1 MFKSRFCAAVRQLTE
16 RAGFLTGSREETL
29 RQFPFLEDYPDSD
42 RRVEPFTELGLD
54 EGASTLLMVAG
65 LIEEDA
71 RFGPLFEAL
80 QNAPGQHRPTVALLT
95 ALWRDEDDC
104 IAVRAHLRRLMDLG
118 LVQPVNPEASRL
130 EWAIEPVPILW
141 DARRGEKPAR
151 IANWGVYRPLEEL
164 TDAGDLVI
172 DEDVRRAL
180 NSLPRL
186 LETGKVQCVI
196 VRGPRHNGRR
206 TVMRALARGLG
217 LGALELQTPAKGA
230 EERLRLAGPL
240 AKLLHAFPV
249 LLPELWPGET
259 FDVQSPAAPFGV
271 ILERHGGVTGP
282 AVERAITLAL
292 DVPGPECRVRHWG
305 VDSAEI
311 AQRFRMTSGNI
322 RRAARL
328 ARCYAAIDHRLEITL
343 ADVRSASRALN
354 RQALETIAVHVPCS
368 GGWERIG
375 AAEDTLVELR
385 TLENRCRHRERLRSA
400 AGPALGGNLGCGVR
414 ALFSGPSGTGKT
426 MAARLLASSLGMD
439 LYRLDLAAVVNKYIG
454 ETEKSLNQVFAR
466 AEELDVIL
474 LLDEGDALLT
484 NRTSVQSSND
494 RYANLETNFLLQ
506 RIESFEGILVVTT
519 NAANRIDSAFQ
530 RRMDVV
536 VDFRPP
542 DPNERWLIWQLHL
555 PAHHEVDLRW
565 LEEAALRCAFTG
577 GQIRNAVLHASA
589 LALQDRAPTNTT
601 HLEESVVREY
611 RKTGAVCPLRRVA
624 IATFRC
630 TAAKAGAIRCSMPRA
645 REFPWSLPRTPD
657 RWNTWTRHITN
668 WCLTG

>member
-16 RAGFLTGSREETL
+16 RAGLLTGSREETL
-29 RQFPFLEDYPDSD
+29 RQFPFLEDYPDLD

-54 EGASTLLMVAG
+54 EGASTLLMVTG

-118 LVQPVNPEASRL
+118 LIQPVNPEASRL
-130 EWAIEPVPILW
+130 EWAIEPMLILW
-141 DARRGEKPAR
+141 DALRGEKPAR

-164 TDAGDLVI
+164 TEAGDLVI
-172 DEDVRRAL
+172 DADVRRTL
-180 NSLPRL
+180 DSLPRL
-186 LETGKVQCVI
+186 LETGEVQCVI

-206 TVMRALARGLG
+206 TLMGALARGLG
-217 LGALELQTPAKGA
+217 LGVLEVQTPAKGA

-249 LLPELWPGET
+249 LLPDIAPGET

-292 DVPGPECRVRHWG
+292 DVPGPACRLRHWG

-311 AQRFRMTSGNI
+311 AERFRMTSGNI

-343 ADVRSASRALN
+343 DDVRSASRALN

-375 AAEDTLVELR
+375 AAEDTMVELR

-400 AGPALGGNLGCGVR
+400 AGPALGGDLNCGVR

-454 ETEKSLNQVFAR
+454 ETEKNLNQVFAR

-506 RIESFEGILVVTT
+506 RIESFEGILLVTT

-555 PAHHEVDLRW
+555 PADHEVDGRW
-565 LEEAALRCAFTG
+565 LEEAAQRCAFTG

-589 LALQDRAPTNTT
+589 LALQDRTPTSTA
-601 HLEESVVREY
+601 HLEESVMREY
-611 RKTGAVCPLRRVA
+611 RKMGAVCPLRRVA
-624 IATFRC
+624 TPV
-630 TAAKAGAIRCSMPRA
+630 GAR
-645 REFPWSLPRTPD
+645 
-657 RWNTWTRHITN
+657 
-668 WCLTG
+668 

>member
-16 RAGFLTGSREETL
+16 RAGLLTGSREETL
-29 RQFPFLEDYPDSD
+29 RQFPFLEDYPDLD

-54 EGASTLLMVAG
+54 EGASTLLMVTG

-118 LVQPVNPEASRL
+118 LIQPVNPEASRL
-130 EWAIEPVPILW
+130 EWAIEPMLILW
-141 DARRGEKPAR
+141 DALRGEKPAR

-164 TDAGDLVI
+164 TEAGDLVI
-172 DEDVRRAL
+172 DADVRRTL
-180 NSLPRL
+180 DSLPRL
-186 LETGKVQCVI
+186 LETGEVQCVI

-206 TVMRALARGLG
+206 TLMGALARGLG
-217 LGALELQTPAKGA
+217 LGVLEVQTPAKGA

-249 LLPELWPGET
+249 LLPDIAPGET

-292 DVPGPECRVRHWG
+292 DVPGPACRLRHWG

-311 AQRFRMTSGNI
+311 AERFRMTSGNI

-343 ADVRSASRALN
+343 DDVRSASRALN

-375 AAEDTLVELR
+375 AAEDTMVELR

-400 AGPALGGNLGCGVR
+400 AGPALGGDLNCGVR

-454 ETEKSLNQVFAR
+454 ETEKNLNQVFAR

-506 RIESFEGILVVTT
+506 RIESFEGILLVTT
-519 NAANRIDSAFQ
+519 NAAGRIDSAFQ

-555 PAHHEVDLRW
+555 PADHEVDGRW
-565 LEEAALRCAFTG
+565 LEEAAQRCAFTG

-589 LALQDRAPTNTT
+589 LALQDRTPTSTA
-601 HLEESVVREY
+601 HLEESVMREY
-611 RKTGAVCPLRRVA
+611 RKMGAVCPLRRVA
-624 IATFRC
+624 TPV
-630 TAAKAGAIRCSMPRA
+630 GAR
-645 REFPWSLPRTPD
+645 
-657 RWNTWTRHITN
+657 
-668 WCLTG
+668 

>member
-1 MFKSRFCAAVRQLTE
+1 MFKSRFCAAVQQLTE
-16 RAGFLTGSREETL
+16 RAGSLTGETL
-29 RQFPFLEDYPDSD
+29 RQFPFLEDYPDLGK
-42 RRVEPFTELGLD
+42 RVEPFTELGLD
-54 EGASTLLMVAG
+54 EGASTLLMVTG

-71 RFGPLFEAL
+71 RFGPFFETL

-95 ALWRDEDDC
+95 ALWRDEDNC

-118 LVQPVNPEASRL
+118 LIQPVNPEASRL
-130 EWAIEPVPILW
+130 EWALEPVLILW
-141 DARRGEKPAR
+141 DALRGEKPPR
-151 IANWGVYRPLEEL
+151 IADWGVYRPLEEL
-164 TDAGDLVI
+164 TDAGDLVV
-172 DEDVRRAL
+172 DPDVRSAL
-180 NSLPRL
+180 DSLPRL
-186 LETGKVQCVI
+186 LETGEVQCVI

-206 TVMRALARGLG
+206 TLMGALARCLG
-217 LGALELQTPAKGA
+217 LGALEVQTPVKGA

-240 AKLLHAFPV
+240 AQLLHAFPV
-249 LLPELWPGET
+249 LLPELAPGET
-259 FDVQSPAAPFGV
+259 FHAPSLASPFGV

-282 AVERAITLAL
+282 AVERAITLTL
-292 DVPGPECRVRHWG
+292 DVPGPECRLRHWG

-311 AQRFRMTSGNI
+311 AERFRMTSGNI

-328 ARCYAAIDHRLEITL
+328 ARCYASIDHRLEITL
-343 ADVRSASRALN
+343 DDVRSASRALN

-368 GGWERIG
+368 GGWEQIG
-375 AAEDTLVELR
+375 AAEETMAELR
-385 TLENRCRHRERLRSA
+385 TLENRCRHRERLRAA
-400 AGPALGGNLGCGVR
+400 AGPALGGNLNCGVR

-454 ETEKSLNQVFAR
+454 ETEKNLNQVFAR

-484 NRTSVQSSND
+484 ARTSVQSSND

-519 NAANRIDSAFQ
+519 NAAGRIDSAFQ

-542 DPNERWLIWQLHL
+542 DANERWLIWQLHL
-555 PAHHEVDLRW
+555 AADHEVDGRW

-589 LALQDRAPTNTT
+589 LALQDCTPPNTA
-601 HLEESVVREY
+601 HLEESVMREY

-624 IATFRC
+624 AP
-630 TAAKAGAIRCSMPRA
+630 AGAR
-645 REFPWSLPRTPD
+645 
-657 RWNTWTRHITN
+657 
-668 WCLTG
+668 

>member
-16 RAGFLTGSREETL
+16 RAGLLTGSREETL
-29 RQFPFLEDYPDSD
+29 RQFPFLEDYPDLD

-54 EGASTLLMVAG
+54 EGASTLLMVTG

-118 LVQPVNPEASRL
+118 LIQPVNPEASRL
-130 EWAIEPVPILW
+130 EWAIEPMLILW
-141 DARRGEKPAR
+141 DALRGEKPAR

-164 TDAGDLVI
+164 TEAGDLVI
-172 DEDVRRAL
+172 DADVRRTL
-180 NSLPRL
+180 DSLPRL
-186 LETGKVQCVI
+186 LETGEVQCVI

-206 TVMRALARGLG
+206 TLMGALARGLG
-217 LGALELQTPAKGA
+217 LGVLEVQTPAKGA

-249 LLPELWPGET
+249 LLPDIAPGET

-292 DVPGPECRVRHWG
+292 DVPGPACRLRHWG

-311 AQRFRMTSGNI
+311 AERFRMTSGNI

-343 ADVRSASRALN
+343 DDVRSASRALN

-375 AAEDTLVELR
+375 AAEDTMVELR
-385 TLENRCRHRERLRSA
+385 TLENRCRHRERMRSA
-400 AGPALGGNLGCGVR
+400 AGPALGGDLNCGVR

-454 ETEKSLNQVFAR
+454 ETEKNLNQVFAR

-506 RIESFEGILVVTT
+506 RIESFEGILLVTT

-555 PAHHEVDLRW
+555 PADHEVDGRW
-565 LEEAALRCAFTG
+565 LEEAAQRCAFTG

-589 LALQDRAPTNTT
+589 LALQDRTPTSTA
-601 HLEESVVREY
+601 HLEESVMREY
-611 RKTGAVCPLRRVA
+611 RKMGAVCPLRRVA
-624 IATFRC
+624 TPV
-630 TAAKAGAIRCSMPRA
+630 GAR
-645 REFPWSLPRTPD
+645 
-657 RWNTWTRHITN
+657 
-668 WCLTG
+668 

>member
-16 RAGFLTGSREETL
+16 RAGLLTGSREETL
-29 RQFPFLEDYPDSD
+29 RQFPFLEDYPDLD

-54 EGASTLLMVAG
+54 EGASTLLMVTG

-118 LVQPVNPEASRL
+118 LIQPVNPEASRL
-130 EWAIEPVPILW
+130 EWAIEPMPILW
-141 DARRGEKPAR
+141 DALRGEKPAR

-164 TDAGDLVI
+164 TEAGDLVI
-172 DEDVRRAL
+172 DADVRRTL
-180 NSLPRL
+180 DSLPRL
-186 LETGKVQCVI
+186 LETGEVQCVI

-206 TVMRALARGLG
+206 TVMGALARGLG
-217 LGALELQTPAKGA
+217 LGTLEVQTPAKGA

-249 LLPELWPGET
+249 LLPDIAPGET

-292 DVPGPECRVRHWG
+292 DVPGPACRLRHWG

-311 AQRFRMTSGNI
+311 AERFRMTSGNI

-328 ARCYAAIDHRLEITL
+328 ARCYAAIGHRVEITL
-343 ADVRSASRALN
+343 DDVRSASRALN

-375 AAEDTLVELR
+375 AAEDTMVELR

-400 AGPALGGNLGCGVR
+400 AGPALGGDLNCGVR

-454 ETEKSLNQVFAR
+454 ETEKNLNQVFAR

-506 RIESFEGILVVTT
+506 RIESFEGILLVTT

-555 PAHHEVDLRW
+555 PADHEVDGRW
-565 LEEAALRCAFTG
+565 LEEAAQRCAFTG

-589 LALQDRAPTNTT
+589 LALQDRTPTSTA
-601 HLEESVVREY
+601 HLEESVMREY

-624 IATFRC
+624 TPV
-630 TAAKAGAIRCSMPRA
+630 GAR
-645 REFPWSLPRTPD
+645 
-657 RWNTWTRHITN
+657 
-668 WCLTG
+668 